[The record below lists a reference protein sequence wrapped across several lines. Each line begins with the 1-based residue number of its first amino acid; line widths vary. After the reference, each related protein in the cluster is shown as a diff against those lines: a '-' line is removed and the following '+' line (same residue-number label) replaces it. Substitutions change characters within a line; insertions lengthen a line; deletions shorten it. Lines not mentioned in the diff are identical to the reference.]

1 MIAVQGTI
9 EKITTENNNG
19 REKKV
24 VTLQMGRH
32 NRLFVEFQGK
42 LTEAIDG
49 FQEGQRAEIKIRFN
63 GKTSQLGRNYNNI
76 IAKSIKSV

>member
-9 EKITTENNNG
+9 EKIKTENNNG

-32 NRLFVEFQGK
+32 NTLFIEFQGK
-42 LTEAIDG
+42 QTEAIKN
-49 FQEGQRAEIKIRFN
+49 FREGQKAEITIRFN